1 MSLSTLELITYY
13 IIGILE
19 FYDLLIFSLIV
30 WKGEHNCILTMA
42 EVWEKEKRF
51 VPIEFI
57 IVYLET
63 VLFRLKPRLVFGR
76 RGLFYATQLKI
87 SSVMS
92 LVHLGLLCD

>member
-1 MSLSTLELITYY
+1 MKLITYH

-19 FYDLLIFSLIV
+19 FSDLLIFLLIV
-30 WKGEHNCILTMA
+30 WKGEHNCIQTMA

-76 RGLFYATQLKI
+76 KCLRMGETAFWEKVFWLNYFI
-87 SSVMS
+87 
-92 LVHLGLLCD
+92 